1 MKQPTK
7 RQYRNDMPEAQKQA
21 ISQKL
26 QGRKLSQNTKQK
38 ISKAMQDYWASLP
51 MKPVTS
57 TGTTS
62 TNNTTSTSTPPCEQ

>member
-1 MKQPTK
+1 MEQPVK
-7 RQYRNDMPEAQKQA
+7 RQYRNDMPEAQRQA

-26 QGRKLSQNTKQK
+26 QGRKLSQDTKQK

-57 TGTTS
+57 TTGS
-62 TNNTTSTSTPPCEQ
+62 TENNNGIKERKK

>member
-21 ISQKL
+21 ISLKL

-57 TGTTS
+57 TGSTGTS
-62 TNNTTSTSTPPCEQ
+62 TDNNDINE